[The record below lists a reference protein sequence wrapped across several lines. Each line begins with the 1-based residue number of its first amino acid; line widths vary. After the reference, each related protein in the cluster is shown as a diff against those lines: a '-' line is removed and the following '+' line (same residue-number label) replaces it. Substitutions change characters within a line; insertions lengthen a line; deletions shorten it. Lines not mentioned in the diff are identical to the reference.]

1 MKHSKGGGGGGGYR
15 RGDPPT
21 SKDAAETAATQKI
34 RDAMMFH
41 LDQHPEGLTCTELE
55 VLTGIKRDAMTP
67 RIPLMRLDGIAV
79 ATNLTR
85 CYGDRPGETWRA
97 GQHKHCTVYK
107 STKFDIP
114 PEEIVPLPPPSLLDD
129 LTMKA
134 TSSPHFHMTT
144 DGNGSGWTGVIKS
157 LDIHVW
163 AKYQGAARSAAR
175 SKVRD
180 LLAPIIFQP
189 DDDL

>member
-1 MKHSKGGGGGGGYR
+1 MKHSKSGGGGGGYR

-21 SKDAAETAATQKI
+21 SKDAADTAAIQKI
-34 RDAMMFH
+34 RDAMIFH
-41 LDQHPEGLTCTELE
+41 LNQHPEGLTCTELE
-55 VLTGIKRDAMTP
+55 VLTGIKRDAMSP
-67 RIPLMRLDGIAV
+67 RVPLLRVDKLAV
-79 ATNLTR
+79 KTNITR
-85 CYGDRPGETWRA
+85 RYGDRPGETWRR
-97 GQHKHCTVYK
+97 GQHKDCAVLKAPHFAT
-107 STKFDIP
+107 
-114 PEEIVPLPPPSLLDD
+114 PEEIVPPEPSSLLDD

-144 DGNGSGWTGVIKS
+144 DGKGSGWTGVIKS

-163 AKYQGAARSAAR
+163 AKYQGAARSIAR
-175 SKVRD
+175 AKVRD